1 MTSTPQPAGLRPPRT
16 WLRYLR
22 ALIGLLVLYFVGRH
36 LLRNWEQF
44 RGIELS
50 WQIRPLPLIAAV
62 VVIVATYGLLVEAW
76 RQLAA
81 AWGWTMTWR
90 QAARVWIIASMG
102 KYLPGKVW
110 TVAGVASF
118 AQEAGVSVWVGTGSA
133 LVNQVLS
140 LAAGATVAALTGFSV
155 APDGVF
161 GVLVWVS
168 LAGGLVGLLF
178 LIWPSALRRLL
189 AAATGG
195 QVELPTHRGPVL
207 IAVAIHALS
216 WVGYGVALLL
226 VLAGTLPAV
235 ELSLRE
241 AIAGFTIS
249 YIVGF
254 LALLAPGG
262 LGVREGTMVVLL
274 QGSIGAAPAV
284 ALAAASRLVMTVA
297 DVLAV
302 APFLV
307 VGRRLK

>member
-1 MTSTPQPAGLRPPRT
+1 MTSAEPAAVRPPRA

-22 ALIGLLVLYFVGRH
+22 GLLGVLILYFVGRH

-50 WQIRPLPLIAAV
+50 WQIRPLPLIGAV
-62 VVIVATYGLLVEAW
+62 LVIVGMYALLVEAW

-81 AWGWTMTWR
+81 AWGWDMTWR
-90 QAARVWIIASMG
+90 QAARVWIISSMG

-118 AQEAGVSVWVGTGSA
+118 AQEAGVSVWAATGSA

-140 LAAGATVAALTGFSV
+140 LAAGAAVAALTGFSV
-155 APDGVF
+155 APDGIF
-161 GVLVWVS
+161 RVLIWIS
-168 LAGGLVGLLF
+168 LAGGLVGLAF
-178 LIWPSALRRLL
+178 LVWPGALGRIM
-189 AAATGG
+189 AVATSGR
-195 QVELPTHRGPVL
+195 VALPIRRGPVVL
-207 IAVAIHALS
+207 AVAIHAVS
-216 WVGYGVALLL
+216 WAGYGVALLL
-226 VLAGTLPAV
+226 VLAGTLPDV
-235 ELSLRE
+235 QLGLRE

-262 LGVREGTMVVLL
+262 LGVREGTLVILL

-297 DVLAV
+297 DIVAV
-302 APFLV
+302 APFLAA
-307 VGRRLK
+307 GRKPK

>member
-1 MTSTPQPAGLRPPRT
+1 MTSPAPPGVRPPRV

-22 ALIGLLVLYFVGRH
+22 AGIGILVLYFVGRH

-44 RGIELS
+44 RAIELS
-50 WQIRPLPLIAAV
+50 WQLRPVPLVAAV
-62 VVIVATYGLLVEAW
+62 LVIVATYGLLVEAW

-81 AWGWTMTWR
+81 AWGWRMTWR

-118 AQEAGVSVWVGTGSA
+118 AQEAGVSVWAATGSA

-140 LAAGATVAALTGFSV
+140 LAAGAAVAALTGFSV
-155 APDGVF
+155 APDGIF
-161 GVLVWVS
+161 RVLVWVS
-168 LAGGLVGLLF
+168 LAGGLIGLVF
-178 LIWPSALRRLL
+178 LISPRLL
-189 AAATGG
+189 NRIMAAATGG
-195 QVELPTHRGPVL
+195 QVALPIRRGPVL
-207 IAVAIHALS
+207 FAAAIHAVS
-216 WVGYGVALLL
+216 WAGYGVALLL
-226 VLAGTLPAV
+226 VLAGTLPEV
-235 ELSLRE
+235 QLGLRE

-262 LGVREGTMVVLL
+262 LGVREGTMVILL
-274 QGSIGAAPAV
+274 QGPIGAAPAV

-297 DVLAV
+297 DIVAV

-307 VGRRLK
+307 AGRKPK